1 MLYLFRYLIWR
12 LILIELVN
20 EILNN
25 LGQENV

>member
-12 LILIELVN
+12 LILIELVS